1 VVVVPVQAGTKT
13 DDQVSPQAVPVV
25 VLVSTIRPQ
34 VSLVVL
40 PHLLAVV
47 TPAEAQPILST
58 YLEIQTVVVVQAE
71 PEHRVV
77 LAIKMPRIEEA
88 FLMVA
93 LA

>member
-1 VVVVPVQAGTKT
+1 VLLQLPVA
-13 DDQVSPQAVPVV
+13 
-25 VLVSTIRPQ
+25 
-34 VSLVVL
+34 
-40 PHLLAVV
+40 V
-47 TPAEAQPILST
+47 TPAEVQPIRLT
-58 YLEIQTVVVVQAE
+58 YLETQTVVVVPAV